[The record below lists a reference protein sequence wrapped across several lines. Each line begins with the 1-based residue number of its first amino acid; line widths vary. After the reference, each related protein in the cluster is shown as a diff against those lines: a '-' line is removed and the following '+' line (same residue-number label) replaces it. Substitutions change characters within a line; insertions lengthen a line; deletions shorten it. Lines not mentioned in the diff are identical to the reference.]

1 MKHGSTFLL
10 LACVIMCSALS
21 SCLMHTNAK
30 LRAMSET
37 YEAYKVPRRAESI
50 YEKDGV
56 YYAAAW
62 RVKLRREQDW
72 MDDARYRVVEWE
84 ETPSFHKVDKE
95 LIGKDDLPPKA
106 IEEATMKVDGEWVK
120 LPELCRKVPPLSPE
134 EKERNSLD
142 WDPLLTQKKV
152 HCSAFLT
159 YPASVISLLA
169 VDMPVS
175 LAFYT
180 IVVPIGGIYFLFDPG
195 AFK

>member
-1 MKHGSTFLL
+1 MKIGSAFLI
-10 LACVIMCSALS
+10 LACASMCSALS
-21 SCLMHTNAK
+21 SCLMHTNAQ
-30 LRAMSET
+30 LRALSET
-37 YEAYKVPRRAESI
+37 YEAYTVPRRAESI

-62 RVKLRREQDW
+62 RVKLRREQELL
-72 MDDARYRVVEWE
+72 DDARYRVKEWE

-95 LIGKDDLPPKA
+95 LIGMDDLPPKA
-106 IEEATMKVDGEWVK
+106 IEEAIMKVDGEWVK

-142 WDPLLTQKKV
+142 WDPLIVQKKV

-159 YPASVISLLA
+159 YPASVIALLA
-169 VDMPVS
+169 VDTPVS

-180 IVVPIGGIYFLFDPG
+180 IVFPIGGIYFLINPG
-195 AFK
+195 AFM